1 MQNTRLNNLVDF
13 LWTRLGLWFANPWRR
28 LSMILIS
35 FLFGFLV
42 GQALCTTAGTGQEWI
57 LSGMLIIFTEA
68 VNRLI
73 YSGKFPKGKSN
84 QTVDRASWLADVVNS
99 FKIGLV
105 YSMYLEAF
113 KLGS

>member
-28 LSMILIS
+28 LSMVLIS

-42 GQALCTTAGTGQEWI
+42 GQALCTIAGTGQKWI
-57 LSGMLIIFTEA
+57 VSGMLIIFTEPLSW
-68 VNRLI
+68 LI

-84 QTVDRASWLADVVNS
+84 QTVDRVSWLADLVNS